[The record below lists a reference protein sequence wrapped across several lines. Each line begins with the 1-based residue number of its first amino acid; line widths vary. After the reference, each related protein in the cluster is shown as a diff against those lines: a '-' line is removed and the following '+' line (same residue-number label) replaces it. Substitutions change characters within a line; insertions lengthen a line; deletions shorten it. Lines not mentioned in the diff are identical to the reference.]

1 MYVQHFLCHNSQ
13 IHDFLKLPKV
23 RMGIHIV
30 LVYFIYKKTTH
41 RFKLC
46 EEAWRVLVLRRYVKI
61 MIQQTILLIFIF

>member
-30 LVYFIYKKTTH
+30 WVYFIYKKTTR
-41 RFKLC
+41 RFKHC
-46 EEAWRVLVLRRYVKI
+46 EEVWRVLVLRRYVKI